1 LLRETIGRAG
11 RAAFERE
18 QGGVLRTLGIVERV
32 LDGLPVEADADRR
45 AESATGT
52 AR

>member
-1 LLRETIGRAG
+1 LRDTIGRAG

-32 LDGLPVEADADRR
+32 LDGLPVEAGPDRR
-45 AESATGT
+45 GDSAV
-52 AR
+52 A